1 MLSPLLPR
9 RVRWPA
15 LPGLVT
21 PELVTGPGHGR
32 LASRCRFSHAA
43 RQAGSALLA
52 LVGLALASGAGATT
66 LRVLVSSG
74 PQVHLRVSVGGAL
87 QPWQVG
93 VQGANL
99 TLEGRDAGSPTL
111 YLAPSPGSVV
121 EIAGKAYRGGV
132 LLRREGPGVQAINV
146 VDLEDYLRGVVAAEM
161 PASWPAAALAAQAV
175 IARTYAAS
183 RIDPKKSYDTCAT
196 ERCQVY
202 GGVQAEH
209 PATDAAI
216 RATAGQVV
224 AFAGQPAQTFFS
236 SDSGGY
242 VASSHEVW
250 NTPLPYLIAQADP
263 HSVSAG
269 GPRASWE
276 LSVPLS
282 RVQGVAAD
290 YGVRVGALRDVR
302 VSRASDSGRVQE
314 LTFSGASGVERLAG
328 AEAGGFMRALGAQS
342 SRITLRV
349 EEGALQVQGAGMG
362 HGVGLS
368 QYGALGM
375 ARAGHTHPQ
384 MLAFY
389 YPGTNLS
396 ALAAL
401 RPEPGSPAQAS
412 GEAPWET
419 RGAPLVAARMFLP
432 SFPTRQVSE

>member
-1 MLSPLLPR
+1 MLLPLFPR
-9 RVRWPA
+9 RVRLLGPLGRAGHPGADPPA
-15 LPGLVT
+15 PPRRSLFPAARRRVAARLALGEFVLGGLV
-21 PELVTGPGHGR
+21 
-32 LASRCRFSHAA
+32 LAGAA
-43 RQAGSALLA
+43 D
-52 LVGLALASGAGATT
+52 ATT
-66 LRVLVSSG
+66 LRVLVTSG
-74 PQVHLRVSVGGAL
+74 PQVELRVSVAGAP
-87 QPWQVG
+87 QPWSVG

-99 TLEGRDAGSPTL
+99 TLAGRDAGSPTL

-132 LLRREGPGVQAINV
+132 LLRREGNEVQAINV

-161 PASWPAAALAAQAV
+161 PASWPASALAAQAV

-183 RIDPKKSYDTCAT
+183 RIDPNKPFDTCAT

-202 GGVQAEH
+202 GGVPAER
-209 PATDAAI
+209 PSTDAAVQ
-216 RATAGQVV
+216 ATAGQVV
-224 AFAGQPAQTFFS
+224 AYGGQPAQTFFS

-250 NTPLPYLIAQADP
+250 NTPLPYLIAQEDP
-263 HSVSAG
+263 YSVSAG
-269 GPRASWE
+269 GPRASWT

-282 RVQGVAAD
+282 RVRDVAAN

-314 LTFSGASGVERLAG
+314 LTLTGAAGSDRLAG
-328 AEAGGFMRALGAQS
+328 AEAGGFVRALGAQS
-342 SRITLRV
+342 SRLTLRV
-349 EEGALQVQGAGMG
+349 QGETLQVQGAGMG

-375 ARAGHTHPQ
+375 AKAGHSHLQ

-389 YPGTNLS
+389 YPGTRLS

-401 RPEPGSPAQAS
+401 RPAPRQ
-412 GEAPWET
+412 EARPEQRLRALRAWSK
-419 RGAPLVAARMFLP
+419 
-432 SFPTRQVSE
+432 SFPLAWSSGLSSGPVGQ